1 MSFILCLFL
10 VLSIVRTDGLKLLSP
25 CKVNLF
31 LRILGRRPSGFH
43 DLASLFQTISLSD
56 EMTFSERSSLEKS
69 DNLLCSDIT
78 LEVDDNNLVI
88 KALNLMR
95 SKTGIDKYFDVSL
108 TKNIPMQAGLGGGSG
123 NAATAMYAF
132 NKLCGYPATLEQL
145 LEWSG
150 DIGSDIT
157 FFFSSG
163 TAYCTGRGEILT
175 PLPALPFS
183 KDIYVHIFKP
193 NAGLSTGVVFN
204 TLDLDNLS
212 PYEPQLLLEKFTKFG
227 ALKASQ
233 ENGMINDLEPP
244 AYTCN
249 HNLLKLKEYIQDTI
263 DSDSSSSISNN
274 GGNGIGGT
282 MMSGSGTS
290 IYSLTNGPLET
301 NTINQ
306 ILEKF
311 PDVRYFPC
319 HFLSKENNV
328 ESWYE

>member
-1 MSFILCLFL
+1 MSFLLIIFIIFLFQYA
-10 VLSIVRTDGLKLLSP
+10 ICLKLISP
-25 CKVNLF
+25 CKINLF
-31 LRILGRRPSGFH
+31 LRILGRRPNGFH

-56 EMTFSERSSLEKS
+56 EMTFSERISLDQCDS
-69 DNLLCSDIT
+69 LLCSDAT
-78 LEVDDNNLVI
+78 LKVDDSNLVI

-95 SKTGIDKYFDVSL
+95 TKTGINKYFDVSL
-108 TKNIPMQAGLGGGSG
+108 TKKVPMQAGLGGGSG

-175 PLPALPFS
+175 PLSELPHS
-183 KDIYVHIFKP
+183 KDVYVHIFKP
-193 NAGLSTGVVFN
+193 NAGLSTGLVFN

-212 PYEPQLLLEKFTKFG
+212 PNKPEMLLDKFTTLG

-244 AYTCN
+244 AYICN
-249 HNLLKLKEYIQDTI
+249 NDLLKLKEYIQNTI
-263 DSDSSSSISNN
+263 DNDSSSNSND
-274 GGNGIGGT
+274 IGGT

-290 IYSLTNGPLET
+290 IYTLTNGPLQT
-301 NTINQ
+301 TTINQ
-306 ILEKF
+306 IIEKF